1 MDLSIIPCRGFSFF
15 LRKVFALIQKFGNQ
29 TFSGPEIIFGGNLAG
44 KLLDFQI
51 LVFFEE
57 FLEMDS
63 WCTIESDPGVFTE
76 LVEKIGC
83 PTVALE
89 EVYTLDDAVTLEN
102 LQPIYGLIF
111 LFKWQKNPQPRECLQ
126 VYDNELIFFNQV
138 INNACATQAILS
150 ILLNIPDLQMAN
162 DLQEFKNFCGFL
174 DPHSRGLAIGECEFL
189 RTSHNSFSKPE
200 PFVYSQDKRRARDD
214 DDVFHFI
221 SYIPFRGKV
230 PTPISLNLTGLR
242 IGRVA
247 RGSYPIRRDH

>member
-1 MDLSIIPCRGFSFF
+1 
-15 LRKVFALIQKFGNQ
+15 
-29 TFSGPEIIFGGNLAG
+29 
-44 KLLDFQI
+44 
-51 LVFFEE
+51 
-57 FLEMDS
+57 MDS

-83 PTVALE
+83 RSVALE
-89 EVYTLDDAVTLEN
+89 EIYTLDDAVTLEA

-126 VYDNELIFFNQV
+126 IYDNELIFFNQV

-150 ILLNIPDLQMAN
+150 ILLNIPDLKMAN
-162 DLQEFKNFCGFL
+162 PLQEFKNFCGFL

-189 RTSHNSFSKPE
+189 RTAHNSFSKPE
-200 PFVYSQDKRRARDD
+200 PFIYSQEKRKAKDD

-230 PTPISLNLTGLR
+230 YELDGLQEGPILLGEITETRGWLDIVKEEINKR
-242 IGRVA
+242 ITLYA
-247 RGSYPIRRDH
+247 SNEIRFALQAVIKSKKVIAEEEKEST